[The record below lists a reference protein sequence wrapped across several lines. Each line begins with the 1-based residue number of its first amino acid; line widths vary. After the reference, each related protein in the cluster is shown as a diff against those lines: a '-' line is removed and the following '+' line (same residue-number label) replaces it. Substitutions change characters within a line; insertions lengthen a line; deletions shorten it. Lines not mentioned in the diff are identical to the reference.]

1 MLMLT
6 EIVRQSGTH
15 MSYVPFPFA
24 SHVGLYLVVWNG
36 PINSRP
42 LLDPYAREFDFVWWD
57 LTVTIYAPSGSYP
70 DGTGLKVVREDIA
83 KFLERRD
90 GHPADPRHIFMGNG
104 ATDGI
109 EVHVYYNSTLE
120 ESSLF
125 IFPFVVIF
133 WLWVFLMQSQW
144 ILLSLR
150 NPLLWGSALE
160 STCGVLLLFYPIC
173 WYKGK
178 YLFTGL
184 GQSLRDIPG
193 QDVNR
198 LILYISNRSTVECG
212 RYLRRAANCD
222 TRGGGGGGR
231 GRGNSHMKRSWML
244 VIPCRG
250 QNLSFWYCSGY

>member
-1 MLMLT
+1 M
-6 EIVRQSGTH
+6 
-15 MSYVPFPFA
+15 
-24 SHVGLYLVVWNG
+24 
-36 PINSRP
+36 
-42 LLDPYAREFDFVWWD
+42 
-57 LTVTIYAPSGSYP
+57 
-70 DGTGLKVVREDIA
+70 REDIA

-90 GHPADPRHIFMGNG
+90 SHPADPRHIFMGNG

-133 WLWVFLMQSQW
+133 WLWIFLMQSWW
-144 ILLSLR
+144 ILLLLR
-150 NPLLWGSALE
+150 NPLLWGSDLE

-173 WYKGK
+173 LYKWGNTS
-178 YLFTGL
+178 LL

-212 RYLRRAANCD
+212 RYLRRAGNCE
-222 TRGGGGGGR
+222 TRGGEGQGAG
-231 GRGNSHMKRSWML
+231 GNSHMKRSLML
-244 VIPCRG
+244 VVPCRG
-250 QNLSFWYCSGY
+250 PNLSFWYCSGY